1 MDIAHQR
8 EGKDKIH
15 KSECP
20 YKEGKFEEPGNETDQ
35 EHRAHPQIQTPFYN
49 LHIHENRQLFSAILL
64 ALWYKVMELVGP
76 VQMLYIICLV
86 PCHSFTLNW
95 MVTSTGKPFLAYSA
109 LLFLISMIIN
119 PGFGEPK
126 CTNMDEV
133 ACVRMDSKKWGIM
146 TKAVVLMLILLIP
159 RTVIDFYGLDVVPIN
174 TVVGAFIS
182 GAIFTI
188 AIIFTGTFTDFKE
201 SEKVGGDLAASLKAL
216 YNDSRVLPLADEA
229 PAQVLRAHV
238 RDLHRTM
245 QTCFSEN
252 TWNLPDINREMDK
265 INNDIRILSYLNVA
279 PPLIAK
285 LRNELGV
292 LDRMTNRIEV
302 IIRTDFI
309 PAAYALAEVATGSV
323 ILLLLF
329 INMDPY
335 LEGVIIFAVI
345 CSMLI
350 GLLLLIRDMD
360 NPFEIGSN
368 TYADVDLET
377 LSYLTTYFDEQDA
390 EMESGR
396 AGS

>member
-1 MDIAHQR
+1 MCTHM
-8 EGKDKIH
+8 
-15 KSECP
+15 
-20 YKEGKFEEPGNETDQ
+20 
-35 EHRAHPQIQTPFYN
+35 
-49 LHIHENRQLFSAILL
+49 EN
-64 ALWYKVMELVGP
+64 
-76 VQMLYIICLV
+76 
-86 PCHSFTLNW
+86 
-95 MVTSTGKPFLAYSA
+95 
-109 LLFLISMIIN
+109 
-119 PGFGEPK
+119 
-126 CTNMDEV
+126 
-133 ACVRMDSKKWGIM
+133 SKKWGIM
-146 TKAVVLMLILLIP
+146 TKAVVIMLLLLIP
-159 RTVIDFYGLDVVPIN
+159 RSLIDFYGLDLVPIN

-229 PAQVLRAHV
+229 PARVFRAHV

-309 PAAYALAEVATGSV
+309 PAAYALAEVATASV
-323 ILLLLF
+323 IFLLLF
-329 INMDPY
+329 IKMDPY
-335 LEGVIIFAVI
+335 FEGVIIFAVV

-377 LSYLTTYFDEQDA
+377 LNYLTSYFDEQDA
-390 EMESGR
+390 EMEKGR
-396 AGS
+396 AGSS